1 MFLKLKWVKILP
13 DYMRPQNN
21 KIEQLEKLRKQHGIP
36 HEVFAMRVQSSRA
49 TTRKIQRHFL
59 EEYRRLSPDAS
70 EKELR
75 MMVLLSRTDALKNYL
90 LADMATGGMAQE
102 EAKNKIDEFSKILEE
117 FQDVIKKIDS
127 FEEFCEY
134 IINVDERLL
143 GESYSF
149 KIIDEILEE

>member
-1 MFLKLKWVKILP
+1 MLLKLKWVKILP
-13 DYMRPQNN
+13 DYMRPQDN
-21 KIEQLEKLRKQHGIP
+21 KIEQLEQLRKQLSIP
-36 HEVFAMRVQSSRA
+36 HEVFAMKIQSSRA

-70 EKELR
+70 EKELW

-90 LADMATGGMAQE
+90 IADMVTGGMAQE

-143 GESYSF
+143 GSYSF
-149 KIIDEILEE
+149 EIIDEILEE